1 MTHHRTYIAIDLKS
15 FYASVE
21 CVDRGLDPLTT
32 NLVVAD
38 VSRTDK
44 TICLAVSPSLKS
56 YGIGGRARLFEVVQR
71 VREVNNERKRATGW
85 RMTGKSY
92 KDPELKANPS
102 LELDPPRPE
111 LRGRSH
117 SQGT

>member
-1 MTHHRTYIAIDLKS
+1 MDNNGRKYIAIDLKS

-56 YGIGGRARLFEVVQR
+56 YGISGRARLFEVVQQ
-71 VREVNNERKRATGW
+71 VKAVNARRRRNAPGW
-85 RMTGKSY
+85 RLAGGSY
-92 KDPELKANPS
+92 DNASNTIEN
-102 LELDPPRPE
+102 
-111 LRGRSH
+111 RSKGY
-117 SQGT
+117 QYGWNY